1 MYKKMEINI
10 SDTDPLDLQNNIL
23 RITIHNNIGRL
34 FANKTKNK
42 IRSHLSC
49 KFPCPTIVLSIEFQ
63 KQLKFVGEFLLFIFF
78 NSSYTTVFVDAQSYF
93 KINVNVLS
101 IVSTPILSTAPS
113 TCSRKYK
120 FKC

>member
-1 MYKKMEINI
+1 MYKKKMGINI

-34 FANKTKNK
+34 FANKTKN

-63 KQLKFVGEFLLFIFF
+63 KQLKFVGEFFCYLFF
-78 NSSYTTVFVDAQSYF
+78 
-93 KINVNVLS
+93 
-101 IVSTPILSTAPS
+101 
-113 TCSRKYK
+113 
-120 FKC
+120 